1 MKQLRR
7 LLVPVSPVMME
18 TFIPQLTGE
27 STMVSRMTT
36 VLQRLKT
43 DWAAQLQPKAIQ
55 AACES
60 VGYTEWRDR
69 LLSPVVTV
77 QAFLLQILHGN
88 TACRHLPHLSGLN
101 FSASAY
107 CQARMKLPLGVLEH
121 LLERVGQSAYP
132 TVLDDGRWHGHRIF
146 FVDGSGCSMPDTPVW
161 QDEFGQPGEQQP
173 GCGFPVARLLALFHA
188 GTGLLTQLVVSPLNT
203 HELSRVQQ
211 VHPAMEPG
219 DVVVTDRGLSSY
231 AHIALLVRAGLHA
244 LMRVGA
250 RQIVDFTP
258 YRPFVMPGTRRT
270 PEIKGMPRSRW
281 IMAHGQQ
288 DQRVEWFKPKTCPPW
303 LDQETL
309 EALPESLV
317 LRELRYQ
324 VSQPGFRSKV
334 ITLVT
339 TLIDGACYPKD
350 DLAEL
355 YFKRW
360 EAETHL
366 RQLKT
371 TMKMDVLHCKTVLG
385 VLKELI
391 MFTLIYNLVRLVIL
405 QSAKQQQVDVER
417 ISFID
422 TLRWLSEPESGV
434 PLEALFV
441 NPSRPN
447 RYEPRVK
454 KRRPK
459 KFPFMTKPRHILRKG
474 LITQAA
480 GA

>member
-1 MKQLRR
+1 
-7 LLVPVSPVMME
+7 MM
-18 TFIPQLTGE
+18 PKLTQ
-27 STMVSRMTT
+27 T
-36 VLQRLKT
+36 LQRLKT
-43 DWAAQLQPKAIQ
+43 EWAAPLQPDAIQ
-55 AACES
+55 AACDA

-69 LLSPVVTV
+69 LLNPVVTV
-77 QAFLLQILHGN
+77 QVFLLQILQGN
-88 TACRHLPHLSGLN
+88 TACRHLPHLSGFN

-107 CQARMKLPLGVLEH
+107 CQARTKLPLGVLEH
-121 LLERVGQSAYP
+121 LLDSVGQSAQP
-132 TVLDDGRWHGHRIF
+132 TALDDGRWHGHRTF
-146 FVDGSGCSMPDTPVW
+146 FVDGSGCSMPDTPVL
-161 QDEFGQPGEQQP
+161 QEEFGQPGEQQP

-211 VHPAMEPG
+211 IHPAMAPG
-219 DVVVTDRGLSSY
+219 DVLVTDRGLSSY
-231 AHIALLVRAGLHA
+231 APIALLVQAGLHA

-258 YRPFVMPGTRRT
+258 HRPFVMPGTRRT
-270 PEIKGMPRSRW
+270 PQIKGLPRSRW

-303 LDQETL
+303 LDQETF
-309 EALPESLV
+309 EALPASLI

-324 VSQPGFRSKV
+324 VSQPGFRSRL

-339 TLIDGACYPKD
+339 TLVDAAYYPKD

-385 VLKELI
+385 VLKELTV
-391 MFTLIYNLVRLVIL
+391 FTLIYNLVRLVIL
-405 QSAKQQQVDVER
+405 QSAKHQQVDVER

-422 TLRWLSEPESGV
+422 ALRWLGAPNSGV
-434 PLEALFV
+434 ALEALFV

-447 RYEPRVK
+447 RVEPRVQ

-459 KFPFMTKPRHILRKG
+459 KYPFMTKPRHMLRKQ
-474 LITQAA
+474 LKQQAG

>member
-1 MKQLRR
+1 MIAK
-7 LLVPVSPVMME
+7 
-18 TFIPQLTGE
+18 LTQ
-27 STMVSRMTT
+27 T
-36 VLQRLKT
+36 LQRLTT
-43 DWAAQLQPKAIQ
+43 DWAAQLHPDAIQ
-55 AACES
+55 AACDA
-60 VGYTEWRDR
+60 VGSTQWRDR
-69 LLSPVVTV
+69 LLNPVVTV
-77 QAFLLQILHGN
+77 QVFLLQMLHGN
-88 TACRHLPHLSGLN
+88 TACRHLPHVSGVH

-107 CQARMKLPLGVLEH
+107 CQARTKLPLGVLEP
-121 LLERVGQSAYP
+121 LLARVGQSARS
-132 TVLDDGRWHGHRIF
+132 TALEDGRWHGHRTF
-146 FVDGSGCSMPDTPVW
+146 FVDGSGCSMPDTPVL
-161 QDEFGQPGEQQP
+161 QEEFGQPGEQQP

-203 HELSRVQQ
+203 HELSRVQKI
-211 VHPAMEPG
+211 HPVLEPG
-219 DVVVTDRGLSSY
+219 DVLVADRGLSSS
-231 AHIALLVRAGLHA
+231 AHIALLVQAGLHA

-258 YRPFVMPGTRRT
+258 HRPFVMPGTRRT
-270 PEIKGMPRSRW
+270 PQIKGLPRSRW
-281 IMAHGQQ
+281 LTAHGQE
-288 DQRVEWFKPKTCPPW
+288 DQQVEWFKPKTCPPW
-303 LDQETL
+303 LEPATF
-309 EALPESLV
+309 EALPASLV

-324 VSQPGFRSKV
+324 VSQPGFRSRL

-339 TLIDGACYPKD
+339 TCVDAVCYPKD

-385 VLKELI
+385 VLKELVV
-391 MFTLIYNLVRLVIL
+391 FTLLDNLVRLVIL
-405 QSAKQQQVDVER
+405 PSAHHQQVDVER

-422 TLRWLSEPESGV
+422 ALRWFCAPDSGV
-434 PLEALFV
+434 PWEELFV

-447 RYEPRVK
+447 RVEPRVQ

-459 KFPFMTKPRHILRKG
+459 KYPFMTKPRHVLRNQ
-474 LITQAA
+474 LIQQAV